1 MLLLNRT
8 LLKMAKGLWG
18 WMGVIVGLKMV
29 TLVGTTM
36 FAKTISQFLGNLYA
50 PNLTWEEAGS
60 AILAALLA
68 AILMFASE
76 LLTGEAEYRCTAKA
90 RTSLRRRI
98 FAKVMELDVGNIER
112 IGPVSAIT
120 SAVDGVESM
129 QTYYSQY
136 LPGLVYSVLAPIYL
150 FFQMKEASLAVA
162 AVLCAIAMILLP
174 INNIFRAHIE
184 KLKTEYWACMEDL
197 TGYYLESVQGLT
209 TLKLYEQDETR
220 TKVLKKKAFA
230 FNDKIMEVMK
240 VNFTSFL
247 LTDGLVYGSIVLATG
262 LACGGLIAGHLSFA
276 SALMVLLL
284 SYGFFSSVRQLMNA
298 THTALAG
305 VAAAEKV
312 SNLLDIDTTRPY
324 APETPE
330 DTTPYS
336 GIRMEHISYG
346 YTGRHKAL
354 DDVSLTVEKGKVTA
368 LVGLSGC
375 GKSTLAG
382 LMMRF
387 FDPSGGRITIEGRDY
402 LSMTPEQLRRR
413 IAMVPQQVSLFSGS
427 IAENLRIAKKDAT
440 EEEMMEALEQ
450 VRLKDWVL
458 AQPKGLQ
465 TSVGD
470 AGGKLSGG
478 QRQKIGIARALLCQ
492 APYIIFDE
500 ATSSV
505 DQQSEEEIWRCID
518 ELAQTRTLV
527 IISHRLS
534 TIRQADCIYVLSGGR
549 IEESGRHEALMQQ
562 NGLYHQLVTEQQKL
576 EEQAEEGKA

>member
-50 PNLTWEEAGS
+50 PNLTWAEAGS

-197 TGYYLESVQGLT
+197 TGYYLA
-209 TLKLYEQDETR
+209 
-220 TKVLKKKAFA
+220 LKKQIAYG
-230 FNDKIMEVMK
+230 I
-240 VNFTSFL
+240 
-247 LTDGLVYGSIVLATG
+247 LT
-262 LACGGLIAGHLSFA
+262 
-276 SALMVLLL
+276 
-284 SYGFFSSVRQLMNA
+284 
-298 THTALAG
+298 
-305 VAAAEKV
+305 
-312 SNLLDIDTTRPY
+312 
-324 APETPE
+324 
-330 DTTPYS
+330 
-336 GIRMEHISYG
+336 
-346 YTGRHKAL
+346 
-354 DDVSLTVEKGKVTA
+354 
-368 LVGLSGC
+368 
-375 GKSTLAG
+375 
-382 LMMRF
+382 
-387 FDPSGGRITIEGRDY
+387 
-402 LSMTPEQLRRR
+402 
-413 IAMVPQQVSLFSGS
+413 
-427 IAENLRIAKKDAT
+427 
-440 EEEMMEALEQ
+440 
-450 VRLKDWVL
+450 
-458 AQPKGLQ
+458 
-465 TSVGD
+465 
-470 AGGKLSGG
+470 
-478 QRQKIGIARALLCQ
+478 
-492 APYIIFDE
+492 
-500 ATSSV
+500 
-505 DQQSEEEIWRCID
+505 
-518 ELAQTRTLV
+518 
-527 IISHRLS
+527 
-534 TIRQADCIYVLSGGR
+534 
-549 IEESGRHEALMQQ
+549 
-562 NGLYHQLVTEQQKL
+562 
-576 EEQAEEGKA
+576 

>member
-50 PNLTWEEAGS
+50 PNLTWAEAGS

-305 VAAAEKV
+305 VAAAE
-312 SNLLDIDTTRPY
+312 
-324 APETPE
+324 
-330 DTTPYS
+330 
-336 GIRMEHISYG
+336 
-346 YTGRHKAL
+346 
-354 DDVSLTVEKGKVTA
+354 
-368 LVGLSGC
+368 
-375 GKSTLAG
+375 
-382 LMMRF
+382 
-387 FDPSGGRITIEGRDY
+387 
-402 LSMTPEQLRRR
+402 
-413 IAMVPQQVSLFSGS
+413 
-427 IAENLRIAKKDAT
+427 
-440 EEEMMEALEQ
+440 
-450 VRLKDWVL
+450 
-458 AQPKGLQ
+458 
-465 TSVGD
+465 
-470 AGGKLSGG
+470 
-478 QRQKIGIARALLCQ
+478 
-492 APYIIFDE
+492 
-500 ATSSV
+500 
-505 DQQSEEEIWRCID
+505 
-518 ELAQTRTLV
+518 
-527 IISHRLS
+527 
-534 TIRQADCIYVLSGGR
+534 
-549 IEESGRHEALMQQ
+549 
-562 NGLYHQLVTEQQKL
+562 
-576 EEQAEEGKA
+576 

>member
-18 WMGVIVGLKMV
+18 WMGIIVALKMV
-29 TLVGTTM
+29 TLIGTTM
-36 FAKTISQFLGNLYA
+36 FAKTISQFLGDLYA
-50 PNLTWEEAGS
+50 PNLTWAQAGS
-60 AILAALLA
+60 AILAAFLA
-68 AILMFASE
+68 AVLMLASE

-98 FAKVMELDVGNIER
+98 FAKVMELDVGNIEK

-136 LPGLVYSVLAPIYL
+136 LPGLVYSILGPIYL
-150 FFQMKEASLAVA
+150 FFQMKDASLTVAVI
-162 AVLCAIAMILLP
+162 LCAIAMLLLP

-184 KLKTEYWACMEDL
+184 KLKTEYWATMEDL

-209 TLKLYEQDETR
+209 TFKLYEQDQAR
-220 TKVLKKKAFA
+220 TEVLKKKAFA

-247 LTDGLVYGSIVLATG
+247 LTDGLVYGSIVLAAG
-262 LACGGLIAGHLSFA
+262 LACAGLATGSLPFS

-298 THTALAG
+298 THTELAG
-305 VAAAEKV
+305 VSAAEKV
-312 SNLLDIDTTRPY
+312 STLLDIDTSRPY
-324 APETPE
+324 HPDAPRDKE
-330 DTTPYS
+330 PYP

-346 YTGRHKAL
+346 YTGRHQAL
-354 DDVSLTVEKGKVTA
+354 KDVSLTVEKGKVTA

-387 FDPSGGRITIEGRDY
+387 FDPNSGRIVLEGQDY
-402 LSMTPEQLRRR
+402 LSMTPEQLRNHM
-413 IAMVPQQVSLFSGS
+413 AMVPQQVSVFSGT
-427 IAENLRIAKKDAT
+427 IADNLRIADKHAT
-440 EEEMMEALEQ
+440 EEQMLEALEQ

-458 AQPKGLQ
+458 AQPKGLY
-465 TSVGD
+465 TNVGD

-478 QRQKIGIARALLCQ
+478 QRQKIGIARALLSQ

-505 DQQSEEEIWRCID
+505 DPQSEEEIWRCID

-527 IISHRLS
+527 LISHRLS
-534 TIRQADCIYVLSGGR
+534 TIRHADCIYVLRNGK
-549 IEESGRHEALMQQ
+549 IEESGRHETLMQK

-576 EEQAEEGKA
+576 EEEGRA